1 MVGVIATGSEMKRD
15 LEKEG
20 RPMKSMKRFA
30 FPSMRNLALVLLLA
44 LVPGGRSVAQGQ
56 TNPGPWQNLF
66 DGKTLAGWV
75 NPYEWG
81 KAWVEDGEIRLQ
93 ADKKFF
99 LATEKPY
106 RDFIFEAQIKMPEG
120 KSNSGFMFR
129 CHQRLNRV
137 YGYQAEVDP
146 SDRQWSGGL
155 YDEGRRGWLH
165 PRSDDAESGKAFV
178 AATKGAFKRDDWN
191 TYRIHCVGDSLRIYL
206 NGVLTTDYIDAT
218 DRQGYLAIQHHGE
231 QGKVYRFRN
240 LRVRELKAPPA
251 LAGTMKDL
259 PLVFFDD
266 FESGAGRWTQTD
278 SNAWKIV
285 AEDDNH
291 VYAQF
296 QRSQY
301 EPPVR
306 SPYNMARVK
315 GVNVSDFVLQARMK
329 QTGKE
334 YGHRDMCLFFGYQ
347 DPAHFYYVH
356 IATKADPHANSIF
369 LVNGAPRVSIA
380 QERTDGT
387 DWATGYH
394 DVRIVRDAQAGTIE
408 VFFDDMDTPIMKTV
422 DKTFGAG
429 EVGFGSFDD
438 TGHIDDVIVWGK

>member
-1 MVGVIATGSEMKRD
+1 MNRLQCWAVKSVVLVVMVGSVLCGMAAAAD
-15 LEKEG
+15 Q
-20 RPMKSMKRFA
+20 
-30 FPSMRNLALVLLLA
+30 PSD
-44 LVPGGRSVAQGQ
+44 GG
-56 TNPGPWQNLF
+56 WQALF
-66 DGKTLAGWV
+66 DGKTLTGWV

-81 KAWVEDGEIRLQ
+81 KVWVEKGEIRLQ

-106 RDFIFEAQIKMPEG
+106 RDFIFEAEIKMPEG

-165 PRSDDAESGKAFV
+165 PRSNDAESAQAFV
-178 AATKGAFKRDDWN
+178 KATQGAFKRDGWN
-191 TYRIHCVGDSLRIYL
+191 RYRIHCVGNNLRIYV
-206 NGVLTTDYIDAT
+206 NGVLTTDYFDAT
-218 DRQGYLAIQHHGE
+218 DRQGYIAIQHHGE
-231 QGKVYRFRN
+231 KGKIYRFRN
-240 LRVRELKAPPA
+240 LRIRELKTPA
-251 LAGTMKDL
+251 ALTDAMNEL

-278 SNAWKIV
+278 PNAWKV
-285 AEDDNH
+285 AVEAGNH
-291 VYAQF
+291 VYAQY

-301 EPPVR
+301 QPPVR
-306 SPYNMARVK
+306 SPHNMARVK
-315 GVNVSDFVLQARMK
+315 DLKVSDFVVQARME

-356 IATKADPHANSIF
+356 IATKADAHANSIF
-369 LVNGAPRVSIA
+369 LVNGSPRVSIA
-380 QERTDGT
+380 QQRTDGT

-394 DVRIVRDAQAGTIE
+394 DVRIVRNVTTGTIE
-408 VFFDDMDTPIMKTV
+408 VFFDDMETPIMKTV

-438 TGHIDDVIVWGK
+438 TGNIDDVIVWGRKP

>member
-1 MVGVIATGSEMKRD
+1 MRSMSQLPFAAGRKCVSVIVLGAMLCGFSTAGGQGSE
-15 LEKEG
+15 
-20 RPMKSMKRFA
+20 
-30 FPSMRNLALVLLLA
+30 
-44 LVPGGRSVAQGQ
+44 
-56 TNPGPWQNLF
+56 GPWQALS
-66 DGKTLAGWV
+66 DGKTLAGWT

-99 LATEKPY
+99 LVTGKKY
-106 RDFIFEAQIKMPEG
+106 RDFIFEAEIKMPEG
-120 KSNSGFMFR
+120 QSNSGFMFR
-129 CHQRLNRV
+129 CRQQPNRV
-137 YGYQAEVDP
+137 FGYQAEVDP

-165 PRSDDAESGKAFV
+165 PRSDNAASAQAFV
-178 AATKGAFKRDDWN
+178 KASKGAFKRHDWN
-191 TYRIHCVGDSLRIYL
+191 RYRIHCVGDSIRVYV
-206 NGVLTTDYIDAT
+206 NGVMTTDYMDAT
-218 DRQGYLAIQHHGE
+218 DRAGYIAIQHHGE
-231 QGKVYRFRN
+231 KGKIYRFRN
-240 LRVRELKAPPA
+240 LRIRQLKAPAA
-251 LAGTMKDL
+251 LTGTRNDL

-278 SNAWKIV
+278 PKAWKV
-285 AEDDNH
+285 VMEEGNH
-291 VYAQF
+291 VYSQF

-306 SPYNMARVK
+306 SPYNMARIKDVK
-315 GVNVSDFVLQARMK
+315 VSDFTLQARME

-347 DPAHFYYVH
+347 DPSHFYYVH
-356 IATKADPHANSIF
+356 IATKADAHANSIF
-369 LVNGAPRVSIA
+369 LVNGKPRVSIA

-394 DVRIVRDAQAGTIE
+394 DVRIVRNVSTGTIE
-408 VFFDDMDTPIMKTV
+408 VFFDDMEKPIMKTV

-438 TGHIDDVIVWGK
+438 TGNIDEIIVWGRKP

>member
-1 MVGVIATGSEMKRD
+1 M
-15 LEKEG
+15 
-20 RPMKSMKRFA
+20 RPRSQSQYLPVRT
-30 FPSMRNLALVLLLA
+30 LVLV
-44 LVPGGRSVAQGQ
+44 LVLGSVLGSLPTARGQ
-56 TNPGPWQNLF
+56 ASEGPWQALF

-81 KAWVEDGEIRLQ
+81 KVWVEAGEIRLQ

-99 LATEKPY
+99 LATENTY
-106 RDFIFEAQIKMPEG
+106 RDFIFEAEIKMPEG
-120 KSNSGFMFR
+120 QSNSGFMFR

-165 PRSDDAESGKAFV
+165 PRSDDAESAQAFV
-178 AATKGAFKRDDWN
+178 AATKGAFKRDGWN
-191 TYRIHCVGDSLRIYL
+191 RYRIHCVGNSLRVYV
-206 NGVLTTDYIDAT
+206 NGVMTTDYFDAT
-218 DRQGYLAIQHHGE
+218 DRAGYIAIQHHGE
-231 QGKVYRFRN
+231 KGKIYRFRN
-240 LRVRELKAPPA
+240 LRIRQLKSPA
-251 LAGTMKDL
+251 VLTETRNEL
-259 PLVFFDD
+259 PLAFFDD

-278 SNAWKIV
+278 PNAWKIV
-285 AEDDNH
+285 PEDDNH
-291 VYAQF
+291 VYSQYR
-296 QRSQY
+296 RSQY

-306 SPYNMARVK
+306 SPYNMARIK
-315 GVNVSDFVLQARMK
+315 DLKVSDFVLQARMK

-380 QERTDGT
+380 QHRTDGT

-394 DVRIVRDAQAGTIE
+394 DVRIVRNVSTGTIE
-408 VFFDDMDTPIMKTV
+408 VFFDDMETPIMKTV

-438 TGHIDDVIVWGK
+438 TGNIDDVIVWGRKS

>member
-1 MVGVIATGSEMKRD
+1 MRTMMQR
-15 LEKEG
+15 
-20 RPMKSMKRFA
+20 
-30 FPSMRNLALVLLLA
+30 PSMFRSDFVMVLTVSLALGIAPLA
-44 LVPGGRSVAQGQ
+44 RGQ
-56 TNPGPWQNLF
+56 AGDGLWKSLF
-66 DGKTLAGWV
+66 DGQTLAGWV

-120 KSNSGFMFR
+120 QSNSGFMFR

-146 SDRQWSGGL
+146 SERQWSGGL

-165 PRSDDAESGKAFV
+165 PRSDDAASAQAFV
-178 AATKGAFKRDDWN
+178 AATKGAFKRYDWN
-191 TYRIHCVGDSLRIYL
+191 TYRIHCVGDSIRIYV
-206 NGVLTTDYIDAT
+206 NGVLTTDYVDAT

-231 QGKVYRFRN
+231 KGKIYRFRN
-240 LRVRELKAPPA
+240 LRIRELEAPPA
-251 LAGTMKDL
+251 LTGTMKDL
-259 PLVFFDD
+259 PLAFFED
-266 FESGAGRWTQTD
+266 FESGAERWTHTD
-278 SNAWKIV
+278 PNAWKLV
-285 AEDDNH
+285 AEDGNH
-291 VYAQF
+291 VYAQH

-306 SPYNMARVK
+306 SPFNMARVK
-315 GVNVSDFVLQARMK
+315 DLKVGDFVLQARMK
-329 QTGKE
+329 QTSRE

-347 DPAHFYYVH
+347 DPSHFYYVH

-394 DVRIVRDAQAGTIE
+394 DVRIVRNVEAGTIE
-408 VFFDDMDTPIMKTV
+408 VYFDDMAKPIMKTV

-429 EVGFGSFDD
+429 EVGFGTFDD
-438 TGHIDDVIVWGK
+438 TGNIDDVIVWGR

>member
-1 MVGVIATGSEMKRD
+1 MR
-15 LEKEG
+15 
-20 RPMKSMKRFA
+20 SMSQPLFL
-30 FPSMRNLALVLLLA
+30 SVSSVVLAIVLQ
-44 LVPGGRSVAQGQ
+44 SVVCGLPAVDAQ
-56 TNPGPWQNLF
+56 TNDGPWQALF
-66 DGKTLAGWV
+66 DGKTLNGWV
-75 NPYEWG
+75 NPYGWG
-81 KAWVEDGEIRLQ
+81 KAWVEAGEIRLQ

-99 LATEKPY
+99 LITEKTY
-106 RDFIFEAQIKMPEG
+106 RDFIFEAEIKMPEG

-137 YGYQAEVDP
+137 YGCQAEVDP

-165 PRSDDAESGKAFV
+165 PRSDDAESARAFV

-191 TYRIHCVGDSLRIYL
+191 KYRIHCVGDSIRIYV

-231 QGKVYRFRN
+231 QGKIYRFRN
-240 LRVRELKAPPA
+240 LRVRELPTPA
-251 LAGTMKDL
+251 ALTATCKDL

-278 SNAWKIV
+278 PNAWKVV
-285 AEDDNH
+285 AEDGNH
-291 VYAQF
+291 VYAQV

-315 GVNVSDFVLQARMK
+315 DLKVSDFVLQARMK
-329 QTGKE
+329 QTSRE

-356 IATKADPHANSIF
+356 IATKADAHANSIF
-369 LVNGAPRVSIA
+369 LVNGEPRVSIA
-380 QERTDGT
+380 QERTEGT

-394 DVRIVRDAQAGTIE
+394 DVRIVRNVATGAIE
-408 VFFDDMDTPIMKTV
+408 VYFGDMDKPIMKTV
-422 DKTFGAG
+422 DTTFGAG
-429 EVGFGSFDD
+429 QVGFGTFDD
-438 TGHIDDVIVWGK
+438 TGNIDDVIVWGK